1 MASELRVNTLKDASG
16 NNSVAMSN
24 VAEGTAKAWV
34 NINLTT
40 PAIVDSHN
48 IASLT
53 DGGTGKGEPQYTNN
67 FSNGNYSVVVSTGT
81 SGDVIASE
89 LAAQATV
96 DSSKHRIA
104 GRAMSDE
111 TLTDYDIGCSQCC
124 GDLA

>member
-16 NNSVAMSN
+16 NNSVTMSN

-53 DGGTGKGEPQYTNN
+53 DGGTGKGEPQYASN

-81 SGDVIASE
+81 SGVVIASE
-89 LAAQATV
+89 LAAQATE
-96 DSSKHRIA
+96 DSSKHRNA